1 MNVRRVVTLLAVAT
15 AVGAGAGSAL
25 GYWSG
30 FQTGLQGTG
39 DGGAGAVNQGAAPTA
54 QSHGTHV
61 IVNWGASALTTGDPV
76 DGYIVQRYDVA
87 TETPQTMLTNCAGVI
102 TANTCTELEM
112 PEGDWY
118 YTVTPVFADNWR
130 GAEGAR
136 SGDALTGPTVFLL
149 DRAVIGPP
157 LPTSISGTVSGMT
170 PGEGLTFMLDD
181 VTPLDGSP
189 SVADGTGAATVSVTI
204 PAGVSDGPHT
214 VTVFGDDPV
223 APADA
228 DASIVVDTTA
238 PTIVPF
244 TTPSA
249 NAAGWNNTAP
259 VEINATVDDGAGSG
273 VAYAKYTDDGT
284 DPRTSPTAQYATAP
298 LSVSTSTTF
307 KYFIV
312 DAAGNESP
320 VATLVVRIDTMPPLF
335 TVEILTEYGHMYS
348 SPTSPEGIPGTG
360 YYGGAEAGGMR
371 LKLTPIPMGGSPAVS
386 AGFAD
391 LVNAEDF
398 HFDGATITEP
408 PGGPYVSSVS
418 SWAAGTHS
426 TPGGTIVLTNAAG
439 STFGSS
445 GFIYDDST
453 APSGG
458 SVDASGLV
466 GTGGRYSNSTTLN
479 LDLAKGTDGSG
490 AGLADGTGQDDEV
503 SKLMRA
509 SAPLTSSDG
518 IAAGTCG
525 TYTAYA
531 QVGTDDP
538 ASTLSDTVPSDATC
552 YRYRYL
558 VPDHLD
564 NVATYESGD
573 IKVKTA
579 AAASLRPT
587 DATITPVSGT
597 SAQSVSGST
606 VYYNPAQLGSFNV
619 DSSAIAPI
627 VGVSQ
632 MTFPALTS
640 FTGGGVQT
648 TPNTGTTFR
657 TTYSWSGNGA
667 DASPGVQSL
676 SATDSA
682 GNTAT
687 NSTAFS
693 VVKDDIGPTGGSVDA
708 TGLGGTGGR
717 YSSSLAL
724 SIGFSPG
731 TDAASG
737 IATSGTQLQRASAT
751 LTSDGT
757 ADGTCGLFGAYGQIG
772 ADDPV
777 SPKADVVPVDRTCY
791 SYRYVVPDKVGN
803 VTTYTSPA
811 VKVDATPPPA
821 PTLGFS
827 NLNHAYWNG
836 TTVFYGGAQ
845 SSGGFRLTASSV
857 DTTAGTSSY
866 IFPTL
871 PSGWTGASGGT
882 GIRDY
887 SWSSANPTAPSGAQT
902 VSANNNAGRQ
912 SSSTFTA
919 TVDNTAP
926 SGGTVTY
933 TNGYS
938 TLSAISVAFT
948 AGTDTGSGLASGS
961 GVLERSSA
969 TLAGGICG
977 TFGSFTTAATN
988 PTTPNS
994 NPVTT
999 GNCYQYRYKF
1009 SDNVGNQA
1017 TYTSASIV
1025 KVDTVAPTNTLSL
1038 ANAVGASLTSPST
1051 IYYKSNS
1058 AGSFNLVDTV
1068 ADAAS
1073 GPASA
1078 TFPVMSTLGW
1088 IHNAETI
1095 STPAGGPYSSTAF
1108 SWTANPTNPTSKTV
1122 TGKDAAA
1129 KTTNVT
1135 VTFVSDIT
1143 APVSGS
1149 VTYTN
1154 GVLTTPSVPV
1164 TLVNGSDAGSGIGT
1178 LVVKRDETTLDKPTD
1193 VCAVF
1198 PGTFG
1203 TTVTLVG
1210 GADTSVT
1217 NGRCYQYRYV
1227 VTDKVGNAITYTS
1240 ANVAKIHVPSAGNY
1254 ATTVLATSGLLSYWR
1269 LGESGSATTAADS
1282 KGTNSGSYVSLPTLG
1297 VGGAISGDSNTAA
1310 QFNGTTTYATAAR
1323 QIQGDFSIEFW
1334 FKSTQGVGTNDSWWG
1349 NAGLV
1354 DAESSGAQNDFGSSL
1369 RSDGKIV
1376 AGIGTPDV
1384 SVVSPAGGYNNG
1396 AWHHVVFTRTQTTGL
1411 MTLYVDGA
1419 SVGSA
1424 TGSTLSLTAT
1434 PTISFGRVNG
1444 GSLLAGTMDEIAV
1457 YTTPLSAATVL
1468 DHYNR
1473 Q

>member
-1 MNVRRVVTLLAVAT
+1 MNVRRVVTLLAVAI
-15 AVGAGAGSAL
+15 AVGAGAGSAF

-87 TETPQTMLTNCAGVI
+87 TDTPQTMLTNCAGVI
-102 TANTCTELEM
+102 TANTCTELAM

-118 YTVTPVFADNWR
+118 YTITPVFADNWR
-130 GAEGAR
+130 GAEGAK

-149 DRAVIGPP
+149 DRTVIGPP
-157 LPTSISGTVSGMT
+157 LPTTVTGTVSGMT

-181 VTPLDGSP
+181 VTPLAGSP

-204 PAGVSDGPHT
+204 PAGVTDGPHT

-244 TTPSA
+244 TTPAA

-284 DPRTSPTAQYATAP
+284 DPRTSPTAQYAMAP
-298 LSVSTSTTF
+298 FSVSTSTTF

-312 DAAGNESP
+312 DAAGNSSP
-320 VATLVVRIDTMPPLF
+320 VATLVVKIDAMPPLF

-360 YYGGAEAGGMR
+360 WYGGAQAGGMR

-418 SWAAGTHS
+418 SWTAGTHS
-426 TPGGTIVLTNAAG
+426 TPGGTIILTNAAG

-445 GFIYDDST
+445 GYLYDDST
-453 APSGG
+453 APTGG

-509 SAPLTSSDG
+509 SAPLSSSNG
-518 IAAGTCG
+518 IANGTCG
-525 TYTAYA
+525 TYSAYA
-531 QVGTDDP
+531 QVGSDDP
-538 ASTLSDTVPSDATC
+538 ASTFSDTVPADATC

-564 NVATYESGD
+564 NVATYESAD

-579 AAASLRPT
+579 AAPSLRPT
-587 DATITPVSGT
+587 DGTITPVSGT
-597 SAQSVSGST
+597 SAQVVSGST
-606 VYYNPAQLGSFNV
+606 VYYNPALLGSFNV
-619 DSSAIAPI
+619 DSSASAPL
-627 VGVSQ
+627 VGVSN
-632 MTFPALTS
+632 MTFPAITG
-640 FTGGGVQT
+640 FTGGGAVT
-648 TPNTGTTFR
+648 TPNSGTTFR
-657 TTYSWSGNGA
+657 TTYSWSDNA
-667 DASPGVQSL
+667 ASASPGTQAL
-676 SATDSA
+676 SAMDNA

-693 VVKDDIGPTGGSVDA
+693 VVKDDVAPSGGSVDA
-708 TGLGGTGGR
+708 TGLGGTDGR
-717 YSSSLAL
+717 YSPTMTLSLGLA
-724 SIGFSPG
+724 PG
-731 TDAASG
+731 TDAGSGLAASG
-737 IATSGTQLQRASAT
+737 NQLLRASAS

-757 ADGTCGLFGAYGQIG
+757 SNGLCGTFGAYTQVG
-772 ADDPV
+772 ANDPATPV
-777 SPKADVVPVDRTCY
+777 TDVVPVDRTCY

-803 VTTYTSPA
+803 VATYTSPDI
-811 VKVDATPPPA
+811 KVDATPPPA
-821 PTLGFS
+821 PTLSFS
-827 NLNHAYWNG
+827 NLSHAYWNG

-845 SSGGFRLTASSV
+845 SSGGFRLTAGSA

-866 IFPTL
+866 TFPTL

-902 VSANNNAGRQ
+902 VTANNNAGRQ

-948 AGTDTGSGLASGS
+948 TGTDTGSGLATGS
-961 GVLERSSA
+961 GVLERASA
-969 TLAGGICG
+969 TLAAGVCG
-977 TFGSFTTAATN
+977 SFGSFTTAATN

-999 GNCYQYRYKF
+999 GNCYKYRYLF

-1051 IYYKSNS
+1051 IYYKGNA
-1058 AGSFNLVDTV
+1058 AGSFNLVDAV

-1078 TFPVMSTLGW
+1078 TFPLIGTTGW
-1088 IHNAETI
+1088 THNAETV

-1108 SWTANPTNPTSKTV
+1108 SWTASPTNPTTKTV

-1135 VTFVSDIT
+1135 VTFISDIT

-1149 VTYTN
+1149 ITYTN
-1154 GVLTTPSVPV
+1154 GIVNAASVPV
-1164 TLVNGSDAGSGIGT
+1164 TLVNGTDAGSGIGT
-1178 LVVKRDETTLDKPTD
+1178 LVVKRDVAPLTTSTETCD
-1193 VCAVF
+1193 AF
-1198 PGTFG
+1198 PGTFA

-1210 GADTSVT
+1210 GADTSVSSG
-1217 NGRCYQYRYV
+1217 NCYQYRYV
-1227 VTDKVGNAITYTS
+1227 VTDKVGNAVTYTS
-1240 ANVAKIHVPSAGNY
+1240 ANVAKVDTSGPRVTAIASQQSGGGAGDGQLQVGDKLILTFNQSLSAASVPATFAGAAEISPGSFVDVTLNIPGITSGALGTGSPFYMSAPSTTATFGGTTALVNNGT
-1254 ATTVLATSGLLSYWR
+1254 ATTVTISVTSLS
-1269 LGESGSATTAADS
+1269 
-1282 KGTNSGSYVSLPTLG
+1282 GT
-1297 VGGAISGDSNTAA
+1297 
-1310 QFNGTTTYATAAR
+1310 ATAPSSGTLVFIPA
-1323 QIQGDFSIEFW
+1323 
-1334 FKSTQGVGTNDSWWG
+1334 STIKDGGG
-1349 NAGLV
+1349 NA
-1354 DAESSGAQNDFGSSL
+1354 AAGSFS
-1369 RSDGKIV
+1369 
-1376 AGIGTPDV
+1376 T
-1384 SVVSPAGGYNNG
+1384 
-1396 AWHHVVFTRTQTTGL
+1396 
-1411 MTLYVDGA
+1411 A
-1419 SVGSA
+1419 SA
-1424 TGSTLSLTAT
+1424 FKL
-1434 PTISFGRVNG
+1434 F
-1444 GSLLAGTMDEIAV
+1444 
-1457 YTTPLSAATVL
+1457 
-1468 DHYNR
+1468 
-1473 Q
+1473 